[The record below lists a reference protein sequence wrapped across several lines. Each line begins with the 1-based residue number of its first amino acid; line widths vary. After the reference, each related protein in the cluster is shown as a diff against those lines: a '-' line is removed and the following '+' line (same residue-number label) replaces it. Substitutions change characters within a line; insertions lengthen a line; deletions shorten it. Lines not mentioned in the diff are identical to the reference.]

1 MRYWLTPPEIFLPLH
16 AEFNFTCDPCPY
28 PLPYEGYSSLHLPWG
43 KSNWVNPPFYAA
55 DNTEGV
61 GLTSFARK
69 AIEEHKKGNQSVL
82 ILPSMDYANYLM
94 EAGAEVRSMGRVA
107 WVSAVTGERC
117 SPASTA
123 LFILR
128 GNETPVKARKETSYV
143 HAKVVGVGTFPKA
156 LAIEVQGLVG
166 GDHNESAILTM
177 SHDEARKLA
186 ETILEQLGQ

>member
-1 MRYWLTPPEIFLPLH
+1 MKYWLTPSEIFTPLH
-16 AEFNFTCDPCPY
+16 EAFNFTCDPCPY
-28 PLPYEGYSSLHLPWG
+28 PLPFEGYSSLHLPWG
-43 KSNWVNPPFYAA
+43 NSNWVNPPFCAA
-55 DNTEGV
+55 DNTEGL

-82 ILPSMDYANYLM
+82 ILPSMDYANYLV

-123 LFILR
+123 IYILR
-128 GNETPVKARKETSYV
+128 GDAPLYKKTTSYV
-143 HAKVVGVGTFPKA
+143 DAKFVGIGKYPKA
-156 LAIEVQGLVG
+156 LAIEVQGIVG

-177 SHDEARKLA
+177 SNDEARKLA
-186 ETILEQLGQ
+186 ETILEQLAL